1 MVSCHGHCIEFSKL
15 WPLVAEF
22 PVPDQ
27 DQLFTFLWV
36 AQRMLRSVRIAS
48 AAVFVILSMV
58 ALWSQ
63 TPVTPPA
70 TPPPALGLAAG
81 DTIAVTLYD
90 FPDMRD
96 AISATVSPEGTIHL
110 PYAGTV
116 KVLGLSPSD
125 AETAIERA
133 LQSRNIVKDPSAS
146 IKIINSTTY
155 VAFLTG
161 EVNRPGPIPLLAP
174 TPLSYILS
182 QGSGFN
188 GIEGKHIIILHRTS
202 KLPESVDF
210 DSENPTVAA
219 MNTIVYPG
227 DIVRVS
233 TAGVFYVIGEVGR
246 QGIYPI
252 TGGITAGNGLI
263 GLGKIRNMTLLQ
275 ALTYAGG
282 ITSIA
287 ARSKAIVIRTKP
299 DGSRE
304 IIHFD
309 ILKLEKGQIADP
321 IIQPN
326 DIIFV
331 PSSYLR
337 NITNNLFT
345 SIINAAYLLPIVTT
359 TANNP

>member
-1 MVSCHGHCIEFSKL
+1 MPQELSK
-15 WPLVAEF
+15 
-22 PVPDQ
+22 
-27 DQLFTFLWV
+27 T
-36 AQRMLRSVRIAS
+36 
-48 AAVFVILSMV
+48 
-58 ALWSQ
+58 
-63 TPVTPPA
+63 
-70 TPPPALGLAAG
+70 
-81 DTIAVTLYD
+81 YD
-90 FPDMRD
+90 P
-96 AISATVSPEGTIHL
+96 
-110 PYAGTV
+110 
-116 KVLGLSPSD
+116 
-125 AETAIERA
+125 TAIEDRCA
-133 LQSRNIVKDPSAS
+133 ERWLADRIFEQRSTDPAADAAVSPTA
-146 IKIINSTTY
+146 
-155 VAFLTG
+155 AFT
-161 EVNRPGPIPLLAP
+161 LL
-174 TPLSYILS
+174 
-182 QGSGFN
+182 
-188 GIEGKHIIILHRTS
+188 
-202 KLPESVDF
+202 LPESVDF

-233 TAGVFYVIGEVGR
+233 TAGVFYVIGEVTR

-345 SIINAAYLLPIVTT
+345 SIINAAYILPIVTT